1 MNPSELGKS
10 SSQTYSCHTS
20 LRQCRVCI
28 RYNLMYSV
36 SKNKQIEICFP
47 TMLVLLHEKTF
58 LSDSGVLLHCDLS
71 NSKNNSVMAQLQMI
85 IVY

>member
-1 MNPSELGKS
+1 MFSNHAGS
-10 SSQTYSCHTS
+10 STW
-20 LRQCRVCI
+20 
-28 RYNLMYSV
+28 
-36 SKNKQIEICFP
+36 
-47 TMLVLLHEKTF
+47 KTF